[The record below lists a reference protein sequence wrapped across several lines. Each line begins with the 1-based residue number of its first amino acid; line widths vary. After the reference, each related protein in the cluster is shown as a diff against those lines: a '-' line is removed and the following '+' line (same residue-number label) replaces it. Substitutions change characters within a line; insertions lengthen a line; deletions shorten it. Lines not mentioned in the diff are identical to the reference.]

1 MVNREYYL
9 IHEARYKYIS
19 AKTEKMEKGK
29 VLDVGCYPG
38 HMEEILEKQGWDV
51 WGICS
56 PFEKMQSKK
65 IKAVNVEK
73 EKWPFENESMDLVV
87 MTEIIEHL
95 TDDSK
100 KYLGEAYRVLKKG
113 GKILITTPNIVR
125 WQNVIKM
132 ILGKNI
138 YFPIKQLSEEIY
150 YRHNREFTMG
160 ELEMILKESKF
171 AISEKD
177 YFIGYPPYRE
187 RNKGD
192 SLLLKLIKW
201 TNYLLSL
208 VTPNRRD
215 NLYILGEK
223 KNYSK

>member
-1 MVNREYYL
+1 MVNQEYFD
-9 IHEARYKYIS
+9 IHEARYKYIA
-19 AKTEKMEKGK
+19 AKTEKMSKGK

-38 HMEEILEKQGWDV
+38 HMGEILEKQGWEV

-56 PFEKMQSKK
+56 PFEEMKGER

-100 KYLGEAYRVLKKG
+100 KYLREAFRVLKKG
-113 GKILITTPNIVR
+113 GKILITTPNIIR

-138 YFPIKQLSEEIY
+138 YFPIIQLAQDIY
-150 YRHNREFTMG
+150 YRHNREFTMD
-160 ELEMILKESKF
+160 ELAMILKESGF
-171 AISEKD
+171 EIGDKD
-177 YFIGYPPYRE
+177 FFVGYPPFRK
-187 RNKGD
+187 RNKKDGIG
-192 SLLLKLIKW
+192 LKVIKW

-208 VTPNRRD
+208 ATPNRRD
-215 NLYILGEK
+215 NLYIVGEK
-223 KNYSK
+223 KN